1 MSENFDNEAIDVFQ
15 LPQFENITLNKV
27 SDKYINI
34 LHINMFIVFFIVLL
48 LSIGYYIVSIFK
60 EKLIF
65 KFWPIIIVF
74 IVFVSIYLF
83 QFFYFKT
90 RRFVFRNHDVIY
102 KRGLLSETTTIVP
115 FNKMQH
121 IALNQ
126 GWISRIYGLADLEF
140 YTAGGGSVDMSISG
154 LKKEDAEK
162 YQVYVLSFLNQ
173 NEDKDLDIN
182 LKTKDESAI

>member
-1 MSENFDNEAIDVFQ
+1 MSENFSNEAIDVFQ
-15 LPQFENITLNKV
+15 LPQFEKVSLNKV

-34 LHINMFIVFFIVLL
+34 LHINMFIGFFIFLL
-48 LSIGYYIVSIFK
+48 LSISYYIVSIFN

-65 KFWPIIIVF
+65 KFWTIIIVF
-74 IVFVSIYLF
+74 IVFVFIYLF

-90 RRFVFRNHDVIY
+90 RRYAFRSHDVIY
-102 KRGLLSETTTIVP
+102 KHGLLSETTTIVP

-121 IALNQ
+121 ITLNQ

-162 YQVYVLSFLNQ
+162 YQAFVLSFLNQ
-173 NEDKDLDIN
+173 KDVNDLEIN
-182 LKTKDESAI
+182 LEIKDESAI